1 MWLKELLWILT
12 CLEIPVSFKHKEYAG
27 LLLSAKKGEKNE
39 NNSNNNNKR
48 RLIKNDKAH
57 NTRFYLKLGKAAKTS

>member
-1 MWLKELLWILT
+1 MWLKELLWFLT

-39 NNSNNNNKR
+39 HNNNNKR

-57 NTRFYLKLGKAAKTS
+57 NTRLYLKLRKAAKTS